1 MSNVVSVPGRAP
13 QETSLL
19 ARALADVVGG
29 ADRDEPDPVV
39 LDAAFDLFCRQ
50 GITRTT
56 MDDVARRAG
65 LSRITVYRRVS
76 SKEALVEQV
85 VLREFRRYLDQFI
98 TDVSRADNVADR
110 VVVGFVSSLRA
121 VRSNPLMS
129 GVMTAEP
136 QLLAPS
142 IMGEGGRTLAVVGQ
156 FVAGQLR
163 REQEA
168 GNVAAPVDVDLVAE
182 LMVRL
187 TMSMLVT
194 PSALVD
200 LDDDEQLG
208 ALARRYLVPM
218 LEPAV

>member
-1 MSNVVSVPGRAP
+1 M
-13 QETSLL
+13 
-19 ARALADVVGG
+19 LADVA
-29 ADRDEPDPVV
+29 ADAARDEPDATV

-85 VLREFRRYLDQFI
+85 VLREFRRYLDQFVA
-98 TDVSRADNVADR
+98 DVSRADNVADR
-110 VVVGFVSSLRA
+110 VVLGFVSSLRA
-121 VRSNPLMS
+121 VRSNPLMA
-129 GVMTAEP
+129 GVITAEP

-142 IMGEGGRTLAVVGQ
+142 IMGEDGRTLAVVGR

-163 REQEA
+163 REQVA
-168 GNVAAPVDVDLVAE
+168 GHVAAAVDVDLVAE

-194 PSALVD
+194 PSTLVD

-218 LEPAV
+218 LAPRD